1 MCCIRLAATTA
12 TRCPSIAKP
21 RSTRSLRSLVRCPCR
36 VSRAPKLAFSW
47 RQSFAPSWRK
57 TSTHAVDRVPITTR
71 FLSHFVRNL
80 QPFIDR
86 LYLNQAFPDGCPDL
100 FNGYVAR
107 IDPDGNFERLSPQGA
122 ILEGTFDTRILAI
135 SHAGRAS
142 LRGNPGRW
150 GRPDNVFGFDFE
162 ETFRRANAIGRAAG
176 LREFTFGN
184 RRFNS
189 AATPTEVAKHG
200 VWRWDGATVTA
211 LDVTAN
217 FATGSRT
224 NAAAFLGW
232 LEGQRVERVK
242 GTTVNKGSVRFG
254 GGRGL
259 QVECYDKADELIAH
273 AKGDEA
279 KQAMRK
285 SDLYQW
291 LCDEGIVRLEVRLKR
306 DHLRAAEMGYAG
318 AISMEKVTQLFGD
331 KTKFLT
337 RISNDVD
344 AFDFTNLPFRLAGI
358 ARQFMAGEDVKA
370 RMKSRATFYRNRSML
385 LPYGIDIAA
394 RPKVLTFAPK
404 VREIELRQ
412 VEAPS
417 WYWAREAA

>member
-1 MCCIRLAATTA
+1 M
-12 TRCPSIAKP
+12 
-21 RSTRSLRSLVRCPCR
+21 
-36 VSRAPKLAFSW
+36 
-47 RQSFAPSWRK
+47 
-57 TSTHAVDRVPITTR
+57 
-71 FLSHFVRNL
+71 

-86 LYLNQAFPDGCPDL
+86 LYLNQQFADGCPDL

-107 IDPDGNFERLSPQGA
+107 IAADGSFERLSPQGA
-122 ILEGTFDTRILAI
+122 VLEGTFDTRILAI
-135 SHAGRAS
+135 SHAGRAA

-150 GRPDNVFGFDFE
+150 GRPDNVFGFDFD

-176 LREFTFGN
+176 LRDFTHGE
-184 RRFNS
+184 RRLNS
-189 AATPTEVAKHG
+189 AATPLEAAKHG
-200 VWRWDGATVTA
+200 LWRWTGATVTA
-211 LDVTAN
+211 LDLTAN
-217 FATGSRT
+217 FATGSRS
-224 NAAAFLGW
+224 NGAAFLSW

-254 GGRGL
+254 AGRGL

-279 KQAMRK
+279 KKAIRK
-285 SDLYQW
+285 SELYQW

-318 AISMEKVTQLFGD
+318 AITMDKVTQLFGD
-331 KTKFLT
+331 KTRFLT
-337 RISNDVD
+337 RVSSDVD
-344 AFDFTNLPFRLAGI
+344 AFNFEGMTTPSGRPDFRLAGI

-370 RMKSRATFYRNRSML
+370 RMRSTATFYRTRRRL

-394 RPKVLTFAPK
+394 RPTVLKFAPK

-417 WYWAREAA
+417 WYWNREAA